1 MDIQNTALQSVSSNL
16 STPANALPGSEKQEK
31 GFLETLKE
39 SIQKVDEAQM
49 NADQAVTDFETGKQQ
64 NLHQTMIALQKA
76 DLSFEL
82 MMQVRN
88 QIVNAYE
95 EISKMQI

>member
-1 MDIQNTALQSVSSNL
+1 
-16 STPANALPGSEKQEK
+16 
-31 GFLETLKE
+31 
-39 SIQKVDEAQM
+39 
-49 NADQAVTDFETGKQQ
+49 
-64 NLHQTMIALQKA
+64 MIALQKA

>member
-1 MDIQNTALQSVSSNL
+1 MDIQKTGLQSIASDLSNP
-16 STPANALPGSEKQEK
+16 SNPAAGIEKEGK
-31 GFLETLKE
+31 GFLDTLKE
-39 SIQKVDEAQM
+39 SIQMVNEAQL
-49 NADQAVTDFETGKQQ
+49 NADQAVTNFETGKQQ
-64 NLHQTMIALQKA
+64 NIHETMIALQKA

-88 QIVNAYE
+88 KIVNAYE

>member
-1 MDIQNTALQSVSSNL
+1 MDIQNIGLPSVASN
-16 STPANALPGSEKQEK
+16 PALPSPVSPGAAKGEP

-39 SIQKVDEAQM
+39 SIQMVNEAQL
-49 NADQAVTDFETGKQQ
+49 NADQAVTNFETGKEQ

-76 DLSFEL
+76 DISFEL

-88 QIVNAYE
+88 KIVNAYQ

>member
-1 MDIQNTALQSVSSNL
+1 MEIQNNSLESISSNL
-16 STPANALPGSEKQEK
+16 SEPIKSAPVSDSNSK
-31 GFLETLKE
+31 GFLETLKD
-39 SIQKVDEAQM
+39 SIQKVNEAQL